1 MKMTTILETLKTH
14 DPCPGGRDYLDD
26 QTDPVAAWDN
36 CQRPDWMLWAAAVLG
51 VDCRL
56 IVRAAAMCARTA
68 LKYVPIGENRPLAA
82 IEAAERWAENPTE
95 KAAAADAVDAAY
107 AAADAAD
114 AAYAAADAADAAD
127 AANAADAA
135 YAAANTAAYAA
146 ANTAIYAAADAA
158 DVAAYAAY
166 VAADAAYAA
175 ANTAAY
181 AQQGDIRRE
190 LAILVREII
199 PAELIAEKYSVIK
212 VE

>member
-1 MKMTTILETLKTH
+1 MATILETLKTH
-14 DPCPGGRDYLDD
+14 DPCRDGRDYLGD
-26 QTDPVAAWDN
+26 QTDPTAAWNN
-36 CQRPDWMLWAAAVLG
+36 CQRPDWLLWAAGKLG

-68 LKYVPIGENRPLAA
+68 LKFVTAGENRPLAA

-95 KAAAADAVDAAY
+95 ENRVGAKAAAYAAY
-107 AAADAAD
+107 AAAAAAYADAYAAAAAAYAATYAAYAAAAAAYANANANAADAAD
-114 AAYAAADAADAAD
+114 AA
-127 AANAADAA
+127 A
-135 YAAANTAAYAA
+135 YA
-146 ANTAIYAAADAA
+146 
-158 DVAAYAAY
+158 VY
-166 VAADAAYAA
+166 VAADAANVAA
-175 ANTAAY
+175 DAAY